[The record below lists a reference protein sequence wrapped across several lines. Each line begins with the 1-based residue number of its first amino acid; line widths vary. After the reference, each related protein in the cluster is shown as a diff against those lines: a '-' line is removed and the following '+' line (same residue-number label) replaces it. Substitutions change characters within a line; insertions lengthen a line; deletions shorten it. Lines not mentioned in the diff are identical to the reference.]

1 MKIFR
6 LFSTDEVQVLDYP
19 NHKELKNEI
28 LSRVESSPDFM
39 NKRTNVK
46 ATMTD
51 WNITSPEIE
60 KLKLYIGEAIH
71 NYLLSVNITNVKV
84 VDLNFR
90 DFWGNIYR
98 KGEYTVPHDHFPSTF
113 SIVYFLKGK
122 KHFSP
127 LVFNRFSKIR
137 CKEGRLVIFPSYLK
151 HWVPVHKHSETRITL
166 SSNINLA

>member
-1 MKIFR
+1 MARPLREWKGGGGI
-6 LFSTDEVQVLDYP
+6 V
-19 NHKELKNEI
+19 
-28 LSRVESSPDFM
+28 RVGRE
-39 NKRTNVK
+39 R
-46 ATMTD
+46 
-51 WNITSPEIE
+51 
-60 KLKLYIGEAIH
+60 G
-71 NYLLSVNITNVKV
+71 
-84 VDLNFR
+84 

-98 KGEYTVPHDHFPSTF
+98 KGEYTVSHDHFPSTF
-113 SIVYFLKGK
+113 SIVYFLKGE

>member
-1 MKIFR
+1 MKIFK

-90 DFWGNIYR
+90 DFLGKYISKRRIY
-98 KGEYTVPHDHFPSTF
+98 
-113 SIVYFLKGK
+113 
-122 KHFSP
+122 
-127 LVFNRFSKIR
+127 
-137 CKEGRLVIFPSYLK
+137 
-151 HWVPVHKHSETRITL
+151 
-166 SSNINLA
+166 SSS